1 MVVASFGTARRTFHG
16 VYAELDDD
24 GTYVTVNWCSV
35 AELADEFP
43 LAYHGTD
50 PWVAH
55 WSIDAGPVQ
64 RL

>member
-1 MVVASFGTARRTFHG
+1 MVVASYGTARRTFHG
-16 VYAELDDD
+16 VYAELDD
-24 GTYVTVNWCSV
+24 GSYVTVNWCTI

-43 LAYHGTD
+43 LTYRSVD

-55 WSIDAGPVQ
+55 WSTEAGPVH